1 MLTKKQKNLLIFIN
15 KKIRST
21 GISPSYEEM
30 KNSLNLKSKSGIHR
44 LISALEE
51 RGFVKRLA
59 HKARALE
66 VVKLPEN
73 ASANDIFNSF
83 TPSVIKGGL
92 DKSKSNSSKVS
103 VLGSIAAGT
112 PIEAI
117 QHEVDKIALPD
128 DLQKN
133 GEYFGLKVKGD
144 SMIEAGIN
152 DGDTVIIKKTS
163 TADTGQIVV
172 VLIDE
177 QEATLKRIRKKGNT
191 IALEAANKNYDTKIY
206 ASNRIKIQGTYNLK
220 FKFIFRSL
228 FICIFYSK
236 KKFSFILSS
245 Q

>member
-30 KNSLNLKSKSGIHR
+30 KDSLNLKSKSGIHR

-73 ASANDIFNSF
+73 ASANDIFNTF

-92 DKSKSNSSKVS
+92 DKSKNNSSKVS

-117 QHEVDKIALPD
+117 QHEVDKVALPE

-163 TADTGQIVV
+163 TADTGQIAV

-206 ASNRIKIQGTYNLK
+206 ASNRIKIQGRL
-220 FKFIFRSL
+220 ISL
-228 FICIFYSK
+228 YRNFH
-236 KKFSFILSS
+236 
-245 Q
+245 